1 MATEWI
7 RKAYQL
13 SERRACKATGILRG
27 VFRYRSRKKDDSLFR
42 VAIRDLAQ
50 SRPRYGYYRISVL
63 LRRQGYKIGKKK
75 TYRIYREE
83 GLQIRTRRRKKTVS
97 KRRLKLPR
105 PKSVNKIWSMDFV
118 HDNLANGER
127 IRMLTI
133 VDHFSRESVEIEVNK
148 SLQAKDV
155 IRCLERLKIT
165 RGLPKIISVD
175 NGSEF
180 SGNELDRWA
189 HQNKVQLHFIRPG
202 KPTENAYIES
212 FNGRLRDECLN
223 VNIFETVDDAKE
235 IIEAWRDDYN
245 NWRPHSGLGNLSPKE
260 YSLKN
265 NKTED
270 DENDAQ
276 FLTQK
281 SD

>member
-1 MATEWI
+1 M
-7 RKAYQL
+7 AYQL

-75 TYRIYREE
+75 TYRIYKEE
-83 GLQIRTRRRKKTVS
+83 GLQLRTRRRKKTVS

-105 PKSVNKIWSMDFV
+105 PKSLNKIWSMDFV
-118 HDNLANGER
+118 HDNLTSGER

-133 VDHFSRESVEIEVNK
+133 VDHFSRESVEIEVNF
-148 SLQAKDV
+148 SLMAKDV

-175 NGSEF
+175 NGAEF

-189 HQNKVQLHFIRPG
+189 HQNNVQLHFIRPG

-223 VNIFETVDDAKE
+223 ANIFETIQQAKE
-235 IIEAWRDDYN
+235 IIESWRNDYN
-245 NWRPHSGLGNLSPKE
+245 NWRPHSGLGNLTPKE

-265 NKTED
+265 NATED
-270 DENDAQ
+270 NGNDAQ
-276 FLTQK
+276 FLTQE